1 MRRDF
6 RVIKRFWQVIF
17 SCYTAV
23 MFLSISY
30 LVALVVILT
39 FHEFAHAWV
48 AMRLGDN
55 TADRAGRVS
64 LNPLRHLDF
73 LGTIMLFVAG
83 IGWGKPVPV
92 NPMNFKNPMRD
103 QALTAFAGPA
113 ANLVLAVVAAFPLS
127 YLPETAETAWI
138 LGFCE
143 AVLTLSLILF
153 VFNMLPFPPL
163 DGSKFLAIFV
173 PKRFH
178 MQYLSFLKKSMPYF
192 IGFVIVDLYFLSSV
206 FGFSIIWTIVS
217 TVTFWL
223 KLSILVVV

>member
-1 MRRDF
+1 MWGDF
-6 RVIKRFWQVIF
+6 KVINDIWQVIF
-17 SCYTAV
+17 SCYTAS
-23 MFLSISY
+23 MFFSLSY
-30 LVALVVILT
+30 LLALVIILT
-39 FHEFAHAWV
+39 FHEFAHGWV
-48 AMRLGDN
+48 AMRLGDP

-73 LGTIMLFVAG
+73 LGTIMLFIVG

-113 ANLVLAVVAAFPLS
+113 ANLVLAVLAAIPLS
-127 YLPETAETAWI
+127 YMPETADTVWM
-138 LGFCE
+138 LGFFE
-143 AVLTLSLILF
+143 AVMTLSLVLF

-173 PKRFH
+173 PKKFH

-192 IGFVIVDLYFLSSV
+192 LGFVIVDLYFLSSLIGSSV
-206 FGFSIIWTIVS
+206 IWTIVS
-217 TVTFWL
+217 TATFWL
-223 KLSILVVV
+223 KLAILVVV